1 VGITILKEIEMLTN
15 KDEAIRYGIQ
25 NENVVNR
32 FKTKQLNTSTGC
44 ILFNSCKWDKRDKY
58 RAFGITR
65 NGRTINV
72 KAHRFA
78 YALAY
83 GFEALPAGYTKGTQE
98 SLTINHKC
106 RNVRCVNPEH
116 LEVITNYENG
126 LDGVLNAKG

>member
-1 VGITILKEIEMLTN
+1 MLTI
-15 KDEAIRYGIQ
+15 KDKAIRYGIK
-25 NENVVNR
+25 NNKVVER

-58 RAFGITR
+58 RTFGITVDK
-65 NGRTINV
+65 GKYVNV

-83 GFEALPAGYTKGTQE
+83 GFEALPAGYIKGTAD
-98 SLTINHKC
+98 SLTINHIC

-116 LEVITNYENG
+116 MEVITNAENG
-126 LDGVLNAKG
+126 LDGVLNAKR